1 LSVPEGNITIVRMYT
16 EAHSPH
22 PHYTFSQREGG
33 TLSCA
38 PSAVADAG
46 NGAPLNGRPSADT
59 VAGNGAPSA
68 DAVAGRGSAKPRGM
82 TAMSIPLRQAL
93 VVGAY
98 VLKQRLQGR
107 KRFPLVLMLEPLF
120 RCNLACAGCGK
131 IQHPTPILRQ
141 NLSPEACFQAVEEC
155 GAPVVSIAGGEPL
168 LHPQIDEIAA
178 GLVARKKFVYL
189 CTNALLLEKHLD
201 KFTPSPYFTFSV
213 HLDGLKERHD
223 ELVCRAGTFDVAIQ
237 AIKAAKGA
245 GFRVTT
251 NTTVFDGENAE
262 ALREFFDYASAL
274 GIDGMM
280 VSPGYSYEKAPD
292 QEHFLKRERTKELFR
307 KVLAGKKWDFNHSPF
322 FLDFLQGKRDY
333 QCTPWGNPNYS
344 VLGWQ
349 KPCYLMAD
357 GYAMTYEELMAETA
371 WDQYGTGRDPRCAD
385 CMVHCGYEATA
396 VTDAMSSPLKAAK
409 SVWATFVP

>member
-1 LSVPEGNITIVRMYT
+1 
-16 EAHSPH
+16 
-22 PHYTFSQREGG
+22 
-33 TLSCA
+33 
-38 PSAVADAG
+38 
-46 NGAPLNGRPSADT
+46 
-59 VAGNGAPSA
+59 
-68 DAVAGRGSAKPRGM
+68 
-82 TAMSIPLRQAL
+82 MSIPLRQAL
-93 VVGAY
+93 LVGAY

-131 IQHPTPILRQ
+131 IQHPTAILRQ
-141 NLSPEACFQAVEEC
+141 NLSPEDCFHAVEEC

-178 GLVARKKFVYL
+178 GLVARKKFIYL
-189 CTNALLLEKHLD
+189 CTNALLLEKYVD
-201 KFTPSPYFTFSV
+201 RFTPSPYFTFSV
-213 HLDGLKERHD
+213 HLDGLRERHD
-223 ELVCRAGTFDVAIQ
+223 ELVCREGTFDIAIR
-237 AIKAAKGA
+237 AIKAAKNM

-251 NTTVFDGENAE
+251 NTTVFEGENAE
-262 ALREFFDYASAL
+262 ELRAFFDYASAL

-292 QEHFLKRERTKELFR
+292 QEHFLKRERTKTLFR
-307 KVLAGKKWDFNHSPF
+307 NVLAGKKWDFNHSPF
-322 FLDFLQGKRDY
+322 FLDFLQGKREY

-357 GYAMTYEELMAETA
+357 GYATTFKELMEETA
-371 WDQYGTGRDPRCAD
+371 WDKYGTGHDPRCAD

-396 VTDAMSSPLKAAK
+396 VTDAMSSPAKVAK
-409 SVWATFVP
+409 SVWATFVA

>member
-1 LSVPEGNITIVRMYT
+1 
-16 EAHSPH
+16 
-22 PHYTFSQREGG
+22 
-33 TLSCA
+33 
-38 PSAVADAG
+38 
-46 NGAPLNGRPSADT
+46 
-59 VAGNGAPSA
+59 
-68 DAVAGRGSAKPRGM
+68 
-82 TAMSIPLRQAL
+82 
-93 VVGAY
+93 
-98 VLKQRLQGR
+98 
-107 KRFPLVLMLEPLF
+107 MLEPLF

-141 NLSPEACFQAVEEC
+141 NLSPEVCFQAAEEC

-189 CTNALLLEKHLD
+189 CTNALLLEKHVG

-223 ELVCRAGTFDVAIQ
+223 ELVCREGTFDVAIQ

-251 NTTVFDGENAE
+251 NTTVFEGENVE
-262 ALREFFDYASAL
+262 ALRAFFDYASAL

-307 KVLAGKKWDFNHSPF
+307 KVFTGKKWDFNHSPF
-322 FLDFLQGKRDY
+322 FLDFLQGKREY

-357 GYAMTYEELMAETA
+357 GYTTTYKELMEETA
-371 WDQYGTGRDPRCAD
+371 WDQYGTGRDPRCAV

-396 VTDAMSSPLKAAK
+396 VTDAMSSPAKVAK
-409 SVWATFVP
+409 SVWATFVA

>member
-1 LSVPEGNITIVRMYT
+1 
-16 EAHSPH
+16 
-22 PHYTFSQREGG
+22 
-33 TLSCA
+33 
-38 PSAVADAG
+38 
-46 NGAPLNGRPSADT
+46 
-59 VAGNGAPSA
+59 
-68 DAVAGRGSAKPRGM
+68 
-82 TAMSIPLRQAL
+82 MSIPVRQAL
-93 VVGAY
+93 KVGAY
-98 VLKQRLQGR
+98 VLKQRLLGR
-107 KRFPLVLMLEPLF
+107 QRFPLVLMLEPLF

-131 IQHPTPILRQ
+131 IQHPTAILRQ
-141 NLSPEACFQAVEEC
+141 NLSPDDCFRAVEEC

-178 GLVARKKFVYL
+178 GLVQRKKFVYL
-189 CTNALLLEKHLD
+189 CTNALLLEKHLAR
-201 KFTPSPYFTFSV
+201 FTPSPYFTFSV
-213 HLDGLKERHD
+213 HLDGLRERHD
-223 ELVCRAGTFDVAIQ
+223 AMVCREGTFDIAVQAIQ
-237 AIKAAKGA
+237 AAKTA

-251 NTTVFDGENAE
+251 NTTVFEGEKAE
-262 ALREFFDYASAL
+262 ELRAFFDYASSL

-307 KVLAGKKWDFNHSPF
+307 KVFAGKKWDLNHSPF
-322 FLDFLQGKRDY
+322 FLDFLQGKREY

-357 GYAMTYEELMAETA
+357 GYAVTYKELMDSTA

-396 VTDAMSSPLKAAK
+396 VTDAMSSPAKMGK
-409 SVWATFVP
+409 SVWATFVS

>member
-1 LSVPEGNITIVRMYT
+1 
-16 EAHSPH
+16 
-22 PHYTFSQREGG
+22 
-33 TLSCA
+33 
-38 PSAVADAG
+38 
-46 NGAPLNGRPSADT
+46 
-59 VAGNGAPSA
+59 
-68 DAVAGRGSAKPRGM
+68 
-82 TAMSIPLRQAL
+82 MSIPLRQAL
-93 VVGAY
+93 MVGAY

-107 KRFPLVLMLEPLF
+107 KQFPLVLMLEPLF

-141 NLSPEACFQAVEEC
+141 NLSPESCFQAVEEC

-189 CTNALLLEKHLD
+189 CTNALLLEKHVG

-223 ELVCRAGTFDVAIQ
+223 ELVCREGTFDSAIQ
-237 AIKAAKGA
+237 AIKAAKDA

-251 NTTVFDGENAE
+251 NTTVFEGENVE
-262 ALREFFDYASAL
+262 ALRAFFDYASAL

-307 KVLAGKKWDFNHSPF
+307 KVFTGKKWDFNHSPF
-322 FLDFLQGKRDY
+322 FLDFLQGKREY

-357 GYAMTYEELMAETA
+357 GYATTFKELMEETA

-385 CMVHCGYEATA
+385 CMVHCGYEATS
-396 VTDAMSSPLKAAK
+396 VTDAMSSPAKVAK
-409 SVWATFVP
+409 SVWATFVA